1 MSDLQEKSA
10 HIAPD
15 FEPVTDEQISKF
27 FEGADPLERIVSI
40 ELPYDSAVAEVIYY
54 DENGVKKRL
63 RQGFKPFC
71 WAKNSACVRMC
82 QGNRLELIR
91 KMREYGIGV
100 KALYTCTESNPNPH
114 PKLYNG
120 YKYLFFA
127 KNKMSMGHFQ
137 NFFREVGTPLKNK
150 KRDDKDA
157 SSQEFMTLQP
167 VELFMIQTGKRYF
180 KGYDNYDD
188 IHRTIFDLETT
199 GTKPRIHRITQ
210 IGVSDNRGFK
220 EIINIVGNT
229 PEELRRNELAGIA
242 RFLAIIGRMSPD
254 VLFGHNSENFDW
266 DFLIVRCQM
275 LGADF
280 TEMSKK
286 VFTDGIYKK
295 KYPTILKLGGEV
307 ETYYQTV
314 IKYTNVVDS
323 IHAVRRAMATDSSF
337 ENASLKY
344 ATKHLHLNKPN
355 RVYVDGAI
363 ISKTWAITDEKFAFN
378 DENGDWYQITE
389 EKPLQDGYQRVT
401 GKYVVERYLYDDLW
415 EADKVELTLHET
427 DFQLTKIMP
436 TTFMRVS
443 TMGTATQW
451 KLIMLDWAYQH
462 NLAVPALGKNQ
473 KYTGGL
479 SRLLITGFMTNICK
493 GDYAALYPTT
503 EITWN
508 IEPITD
514 IMHVMI
520 PMLKYVLVHR
530 EIEKGLKKTAEKAAE
545 VLYHELSDENMEH
558 DIRQEKIKER
568 EKHLADK
575 TNHDN
580 AQLVLKKLANSQFGS
595 LGCPAVFPWGDLK
608 AAEKTTCIGRMLLRI
623 MIYYLKGLGYVPIVG
638 DTDGFDFKMPD
649 TFRYTDENPYIGKG
663 LNRYS
668 KKGKAYTKAE
678 ADLTE
683 FNDLYLNKCY
693 NGSKDNMSANEIDE
707 YVTSSINLSRKNYLC
722 LMERDGSIKKVGNT
736 MKSRK
741 MSGYLQKF
749 INKACDMLIQGDG
762 HGFLKEYYA
771 MIDNIYN
778 YRIPVRDIAS
788 KGNIKKSLDEYKAD
802 CNKLTKSGGKKS
814 RQAWYELAIKHNLNV
829 HVGDT
834 VYYVNVGSKKGDGDV
849 KRKVHQFIKN
859 PDNPSE
865 EIELIPKLKTRLLKA
880 ECEKEGIEYKSL
892 KTKDQKER
900 LQKYIVREEDE
911 IINNCKLVDN
921 DVLESDK
928 DLLCSDLD
936 IEYNVTK
943 YITQFNNRIK
953 PVLTCFDYSIR
964 DKILIMNPADEPV
977 WTEEQTQLV
986 HGQPMKEG
994 DEDTYEALM
1003 TPERKEIEFWLSI
1016 GEVPPF
1022 VKECNIDWDRLV
1034 AEYHETVK
1042 KEADELFQAENQKYL
1057 KALSEIT
1064 KEDIEKFND
1073 EGEIPEKIL
1082 EIVDLSPKEMCFYFK
1097 LIPEMK
1103 PTTGGYVFDD
1113 IKLPDTVETED
1124 EEEFDYS
1131 EVR

>member
-1 MSDLQEKSA
+1 
-10 HIAPD
+10 
-15 FEPVTDEQISKF
+15 
-27 FEGADPLERIVSI
+27 
-40 ELPYDSAVAEVIYY
+40 
-54 DENGVKKRL
+54 
-63 RQGFKPFC
+63 
-71 WAKNSACVRMC
+71 
-82 QGNRLELIR
+82 
-91 KMREYGIGV
+91 
-100 KALYTCTESNPNPH
+100 
-114 PKLYNG
+114 
-120 YKYLFFA
+120 
-127 KNKMSMGHFQ
+127 
-137 NFFREVGTPLKNK
+137 
-150 KRDDKDA
+150 
-157 SSQEFMTLQP
+157 
-167 VELFMIQTGKRYF
+167 
-180 KGYDNYDD
+180 
-188 IHRTIFDLETT
+188 
-199 GTKPRIHRITQ
+199 
-210 IGVSDNRGFK
+210 
-220 EIINIVGNT
+220 
-229 PEELRRNELAGIA
+229 
-242 RFLAIIGRMSPD
+242 
-254 VLFGHNSENFDW
+254 
-266 DFLIVRCQM
+266 
-275 LGADF
+275 
-280 TEMSKK
+280 
-286 VFTDGIYKK
+286 
-295 KYPTILKLGGEV
+295 
-307 ETYYQTV
+307 
-314 IKYTNVVDS
+314 
-323 IHAVRRAMATDSSF
+323 
-337 ENASLKY
+337 
-344 ATKHLHLNKPN
+344 
-355 RVYVDGAI
+355 
-363 ISKTWAITDEKFAFN
+363 
-378 DENGDWYQITE
+378 
-389 EKPLQDGYQRVT
+389 
-401 GKYVVERYLYDDLW
+401 
-415 EADKVELTLHET
+415 
-427 DFQLTKIMP
+427 
-436 TTFMRVS
+436 
-443 TMGTATQW
+443 
-451 KLIMLDWAYQH
+451 
-462 NLAVPALGKNQ
+462 
-473 KYTGGL
+473 
-479 SRLLITGFMTNICK
+479 
-493 GDYAALYPTT
+493 
-503 EITWN
+503 
-508 IEPITD
+508 
-514 IMHVMI
+514 
-520 PMLKYVLVHR
+520 
-530 EIEKGLKKTAEKAAE
+530 
-545 VLYHELSDENMEH
+545 
-558 DIRQEKIKER
+558 
-568 EKHLADK
+568 
-575 TNHDN
+575 
-580 AQLVLKKLANSQFGS
+580 
-595 LGCPAVFPWGDLK
+595 
-608 AAEKTTCIGRMLLRI
+608 
-623 MIYYLKGLGYVPIVG
+623 
-638 DTDGFDFKMPD
+638 MPD

-668 KKGKAYTKAE
+668 KKGKAYAKAE

-865 EIELIPKLKTRLLKA
+865 EIELIPKLKTRLIKA

-1097 LIPEMK
+1097 LIPDMK

-1113 IKLPDTVETED
+1113 IKLPEVVGDDLED
-1124 EEEFDYS
+1124 DLDYCEEKN
-1131 EVR
+1131 